1 MNKITLNDVN
11 KMMSFSPTDKVEI
24 LFDTVDGDKITIKV
38 KPYLSLLELSDII
51 DTSVNACF
59 TSEGFA
65 PEYKDVVF
73 AWKVIDVM
81 TDLPKLITKEKTADL
96 AKTYEVATKLNLI
109 DRIMGADER
118 LFDLIL
124 KLNTMIDE
132 KLEFQKALLTHPDR
146 DGEVVEAITGF
157 ISNLNNIVSKYA
169 DNLDNVDLQKLAPA
183 IMELSKNKLDKD
195 AIQTILEVGSASKVG
210 NENVPNLEVVK

>member
-1 MNKITLNDVN
+1 MNKITIKNFETLVSSTNTDMVKIPFAVDGSEIVVEVKPCLNL
-11 KMMSFSPTDKVEI
+11 VEI
-24 LFDTVDGDKITIKV
+24 SEIVDATLG
-38 KPYLSLLELSDII
+38 
-51 DTSVNACF
+51 CF

-65 PEYKDVVF
+65 PEYRDVLF

-81 TDLPKLITKEKTADL
+81 TNIPVPKLKKDSKLDLEKVH
-96 AKTYEVATKLNLI
+96 EWSTKLNLI

-157 ISNLNNIVSKYA
+157 ISNLNNIVSRYA
-169 DNLDNVDLQKLAPA
+169 NNLDNIDLQKLAPA

-195 AIQTILEVGSASKVG
+195 AIQTILEVGGASKVG
-210 NENVPNLEVVK
+210 SENVPNLEVVK